1 MSERLVVVVVCVWGG
16 GGGVRC
22 ALRNSTPPCSLP
34 VCPYHHH
41 SSALCAWCVRP
52 SPADAA
58 LPAHLPARPPSHRTV
73 VEECEVTKLL
83 AVVDPKTKEKRKA
96 KYAKS
101 GAICIVRV
109 AVEKPICIE
118 AFDSV
123 PQVGGWV
130 GTRSV
135 NGPLLLSGG
144 GPEST
149 SPSGRCRC
157 CNCVCSPPECG
168 SPTRLCPPAT
178 SSVVPPPSFPPPLFP
193 PPHPTPPRS
202 PLQLGRF
209 TLRDEGK
216 TIAIGKVLRV
226 PKRGGGGGG
235 ASAPAE

>member
-1 MSERLVVVVVCVWGG
+1 M
-16 GGGVRC
+16 
-22 ALRNSTPPCSLP
+22 
-34 VCPYHHH
+34 
-41 SSALCAWCVRP
+41 
-52 SPADAA
+52 
-58 LPAHLPARPPSHRTV
+58 
-73 VEECEVTKLL
+73 TKLL

-168 SPTRLCPPAT
+168 SPTRLCPP
-178 SSVVPPPSFPPPLFP
+178 
-193 PPHPTPPRS
+193 PHPTPPRS

>member
-130 GTRSV
+130 G
-135 NGPLLLSGG
+135 GYALSQRAFAAFGG
-144 GPEST
+144 GPGEHLSVR
-149 SPSGRCRC
+149 SLPLLQLRVLAPR
-157 CNCVCSPPECG
+157 VRQPHPP
-168 SPTRLCPPAT
+168 LPPRYLLRR
-178 SSVVPPPSFPPPLFP
+178 PPPLFP
-193 PPHPTPPRS
+193 PPPSSPHPTPPRS